1 MWDYA
6 LSGVNNPFGPF
17 ESQRAFDDWRVTL
30 YDQFGKRHPPTA
42 TYVASIREAMPDD
55 HPIVFTHGDIHRENV
70 IVNVVGDGPDD
81 VKIVALLDWGQSGW
95 RPQYWEGY
103 KLTWLGNDKGN
114 MWKAF
119 GRGVLALGYE
129 SCIDREFEL
138 LLVAGGMPPY

>member
-6 LSGVNNPFGPF
+6 LSGVINPFGPF

-70 IVNVVGDGPDD
+70 IVNVVGDDQTMSRLSLFWTG
-81 VKIVALLDWGQSGW
+81 ANLD
-95 RPQYWEGY
+95 
-103 KLTWLGNDKGN
+103 
-114 MWKAF
+114 
-119 GRGVLALGYE
+119 GVRNIGKDT
-129 SCIDREFEL
+129 S
-138 LLVAGGMPPY
+138 